1 MIHNFDTFSEV
12 KLYCFLQHSLGRQDC
27 ISVRNFRWEFDKICG
42 FLVYS
47 VQRGGSTS
55 PKILVMTKKISNIIQ
70 PMNLSVIIP
79 VYNEAG
85 NIREILKRVEA
96 QNLANE
102 IVVVDD
108 GSTDGTR
115 DILRELDGQTMV
127 RVILHERNQGK
138 GAAVVTGLKASRGE
152 LLLIQDAD
160 LEYDPRDYPQLL
172 KPIEEGL
179 ADVVYG
185 SRFLGGPRRVTMFW
199 HMVANRMLTT
209 MTNILYDTILT
220 DMETGYK
227 VFRRGVVDGM
237 NIKARR
243 FDFEPE
249 FTAKVLKRHHRI
261 FEVPITFNPRDYS
274 EGKKIK
280 LKDAF
285 EAVWTLLKYRFVD

>member
-1 MIHNFDTFSEV
+1 
-12 KLYCFLQHSLGRQDC
+12 
-27 ISVRNFRWEFDKICG
+27 
-42 FLVYS
+42 
-47 VQRGGSTS
+47 
-55 PKILVMTKKISNIIQ
+55 
-70 PMNLSVIIP
+70 MNLSVIIP
-79 VYNEAG
+79 VYNEV
-85 NIREILKRVEA
+85 NHVRVILRRVQA

-102 IVVVDD
+102 IIIVDD

-115 DILRELDGQTMV
+115 DILSELDGQNKV

-138 GAAVVTGLKASRGE
+138 GAAVVTGLKASRGD

-172 KPIEEGL
+172 KPINEGV

-185 SRFLGGPRRVTMFW
+185 SRFLGGPRRVAMFW
-199 HMVANRMLTT
+199 HMIANQLLTT
-209 MTNILYDTILT
+209 MTNILYNTILT

-227 VFRRGVVDGM
+227 IFRRGVIDGIT
-237 NIKARR
+237 IKAKR

-249 FTAKVLKRHHRI
+249 FTAKILKRHYRI
-261 FEVPITFNPRDYS
+261 FEVPITFNPREYS